1 MKNIKISDSLRAT
14 LKDCASTCRPA
25 YILIRTGSPIYM
37 GRRDPLSSKRGERII
52 AGKLI
57 GDFFS
62 MRESAGMISYM
73 PAGRTQEFTADGRWT
88 RKGRQTISP
97 VKWLRSMFS
106 ERVIEKLRL
115 TEKDFAAFSPAFKA
129 SENKNALHFV
139 FVSFEAAYDQARY
152 VEGEI
157 GSCMWNKPVGA
168 FYEDVGAKV
177 VVAVNSENKF
187 VARAIV
193 WDNAKTF
200 SGESIPMIDRIYAR
214 EPWHVE
220 AMKEWAL
227 SSGRAHLVK
236 QSNSNEGY
244 LILPDGSTSSKGLK
258 IPAPDDDHDFYPY
271 LDTFR
276 WQVGGRILSEC
287 SSNACYTYDLTNGSR
302 SPEEDDEPYAHDVD
316 GNPIE
321 TESEAD
327 DDYHYVDGDYYPCDD
342 SRICW
347 VGSCNEYMLRRHCV
361 RLRTGDYLPKDDAV
375 EVNGCWYAEDD
386 DDVVRTIG
394 GDWALQEDCVYI
406 SYAYYMTGDERVV
419 TTVDADYA
427 LKADCVEIDGDYYP
441 LTHIDI
447 CQTHDGGY
455 ALKDNCRRSPD
466 TGAWIPLEEEECM
479 EEIELAEKAAGGR
492 V

>member
-1 MKNIKISDSLRAT
+1 MTPITTD
-14 LKDCASTCRPA
+14 
-25 YILIRTGSPIYM
+25 IRT
-37 GRRDPLSSKRGERII
+37 RHCDRGHRVI
-52 AGKLI
+52 ASELI

-62 MRESAGMISYM
+62 MRESSGMVSYM
-73 PAGRTQEFTADGRWT
+73 PAGRIQETTADGRWA
-88 RKGRQTISP
+88 RKGRQMISP

-106 ERVIEKLRL
+106 EAAIKKLRL
-115 TEKDFAAFSPAFKA
+115 TEKDFATFSPAFKA
-129 SENKNALHFV
+129 SENKLGLSFV
-139 FVSFEAAYDQARY
+139 FVSFGEAYKSDNY
-152 VEGEI
+152 VDRGI
-157 GSCMWNKPVGA
+157 VSCMWDDPVEE

-177 VVAVNSENKF
+177 VVAVNQDGGF

-193 WDNAKTF
+193 WDNATTSNGDKM
-200 SGESIPMIDRIYAR
+200 PMIDRIYAC
-214 EPWHVE
+214 EPWQVE

-244 LILPDGSTSSKGLK
+244 LILPDRSTARYSLR
-258 IPAPDDDHDFYPY
+258 IPAPGENHDFYPY
-271 LDTFR
+271 MDTFR
-276 WQVGGRILSEC
+276 WQYDDDLISRCNGTP
-287 SSNACYTYDLTNGSR
+287 CYTYDDTDGGRTS
-302 SPEEDDEPYAHDVD
+302 SEDEEPYAHDVD
-316 GNPIE
+316 GNPID